1 MQTKK
6 NKNSRKIRKQI
17 ATIAAIA
24 YCTAGISGI
33 MPEGSVYNMFEGTSV
48 TVNAA
53 DPTVKISATTS
64 DVALDVNKYYYSP
77 DKNYYVVFQGDGNL
91 VVYKKN
97 GTAIW
102 NSGTC
107 GRGGNRCVLQ
117 NDGDLVIYSNAGKI
131 WHTATSGKRNP
142 ELKLQNDGKLS
153 VYSTAQNTTSWSSK
167 NNSGYPL
174 YPSTSQPV
182 SNNTVNNNTSSG
194 VPYTS
199 TPADILSATTGNT
212 NFEMSKFYYS
222 PDRNYF
228 IVFQND
234 GNLVIYR
241 DKGRVPVWNS
251 ETNGRGGNRCVLQKD
266 GNLVIYSNDGAIWKT
281 GTMGKNSPA
290 LRMMNGGTLVMYS
303 TETNTV
309 SWSSANSQGYKL
321 YPAPKTTTE
330 QKSQRTIEDGVYII
344 RNKNSNLFLSTYD
357 KSDAGTSVIQYFRQQ
372 SFNVKYESDGYYSI
386 CPLNGNGAIGYS
398 DSNKANTNGEDAH
411 VYNKSNASEQRFTIK
426 AAEGGGYEIGTKASG
441 GNKVLEVTNSTSENC
456 EIVQIWE
463 HSTDRMND
471 NWDFEPIS
479 NEYTPTGETCYTN
492 YPGGWDEFLNKHVPN
507 DTTARATLKIT
518 NESQR
523 KFRMPYEFFV
533 NRSDKSSC
541 YIPNEN
547 NCTVI
552 CIQNLLNYYRYIDN
566 IAIQM
571 PENTKVNMYNQ
582 IVNMAKAKH
591 SYNGLN
597 GGLPL
602 SQHKTTC
609 EDAFNMYGYKDTNV
623 NTFSFFDGGFSS
635 ADLCREEPYILSS
648 SVKYHSI
655 FVYGWHKA
663 NISFTINGS
672 LYEDEIILLEAWD
685 PNGKVMFV
693 DGNNVV
699 SNAIDLE
706 QVMYI
711 SSSKRR

>member
-64 DVALDVNKYYYSP
+64 DVALEVNKYYYSP

-91 VVYKKN
+91 VVNKKN
-97 GTAIW
+97 GTKIW
-102 NSGTC
+102 NSGTY

-212 NFEMSKFYYS
+212 NFEMNKFYYS

-330 QKSQRTIEDGVYII
+330 QKSQTTTTTSVYKAQRTIPDGVYCI
-344 RNKNSNLFLSTYD
+344 KNMYSGLYMSVEDNNT
-357 KSDAGTSVIQYFRQQ
+357 ANCANVIQDTY
-372 SFNVKYESDGYYSI
+372 
-386 CPLNGNGAIGYS
+386 NGS
-398 DSNKANTNGEDAH
+398 L
-411 VYNKSNASEQRFTIK
+411 EQRFRVTYRTNSKGEGYYTIHPMNVANDQMSFDLGYK
-426 AAEGGGYEIGTKASG
+426 KDCDDGSDLKTYAHMSAVYTEQRYTITAAAGGGYQIGSFASKG
-441 GNKVLEVTNSTSENC
+441 QKVLEVTNSSLNPGEQ
-456 EIVQIWE
+456 VQIWQY
-463 HSTDRMND
+463 STERSND
-471 NWDFEPIS
+471 NWEFEEAKTGMAYHIVTSSINS
-479 NEYTPTGETCYTN
+479 NDINDGANITLAFRTLGYDAQIKQKAQMDEMRKSIEDASVLVIHGHGC
-492 YPGGWDEFLNKHVPN
+492 PGGIKTDVDGGWIVPTAINGKNSTDKALSEIISPDTAKHLQLVYLASCNTGSVDPEYN
-507 DTTARATLKIT
+507 LSMAEAAYKLGAKCVIGFNNTVAGAEDYLLAIMNCIEEHDNITLQNAMDIVDRTYSYKGADSPVNCKYILGNT
-518 NESQR
+518 NIVLDL
-523 KFRMPYEFFV
+523 RMPE
-533 NRSDKSSC
+533 
-541 YIPNEN
+541 
-547 NCTVI
+547 
-552 CIQNLLNYYRYIDN
+552 
-566 IAIQM
+566 
-571 PENTKVNMYNQ
+571 KVYN
-582 IVNMAKAKH
+582 
-591 SYNGLN
+591 
-597 GGLPL
+597 
-602 SQHKTTC
+602 
-609 EDAFNMYGYKDTNV
+609 
-623 NTFSFFDGGFSS
+623 
-635 ADLCREEPYILSS
+635 
-648 SVKYHSI
+648 
-655 FVYGWHKA
+655 
-663 NISFTINGS
+663 
-672 LYEDEIILLEAWD
+672 
-685 PNGKVMFV
+685 
-693 DGNNVV
+693 
-699 SNAIDLE
+699 
-706 QVMYI
+706 
-711 SSSKRR
+711 